1 MIVVDMVR
9 AFVEDRY
16 AFGFSKTGM
25 PCTKAIRKL
34 LDTTRPLKI
43 PIFFTRVDKHNEGFR
58 NLDPESNE
66 IMKEL
71 APQNGE
77 MVLEKIGPSAF
88 FATPLASLLN
98 RLKVDT
104 LIVTGMVT
112 SGCVRG
118 TAVDA
123 FAFEYRV
130 IVPVECVAD
139 RSQISHEVSLFDLSM
154 KYAHVMPLS
163 ALIQDLLSKLAM
175 PSQG

>member
-1 MIVVDMVR
+1 MVR

-16 AFGFSKTGM
+16 AFGFSKTGI

-34 LDTTRPLKI
+34 LDVARPLKI
-43 PIFFTRVDKHNEGFR
+43 PIFFTKVDKYNESFR
-58 NLDPESNE
+58 NLDPEANE
-66 IMKEL
+66 VTEDL
-71 APQNGE
+71 APQTGE

-88 FATPLASLLN
+88 FSTPLASLLN
-98 RLKVDT
+98 RMKVDT

-123 FAFEYRV
+123 FAYEYRV

-154 KYAHVMPLS
+154 KYAHVMALSELIHDLSVLS
-163 ALIQDLLSKLAM
+163 A
-175 PSQG
+175 